1 VCAWGGGP
9 PGGQLALETD
19 VGRRKNDAWQRQRH
33 VLAALAEGIISGRRP
48 ATLRRWGEARRLV
61 CAACSMIYEPI
72 DGGWLMERVGAF
84 PAKIRR
90 HQHYRQIRGGW
101 GVRLWLA
108 HEFRREWKSG
118 RRAALRHTSKVG
130 LASRLAQHKS
140 EVLHYARTQRLLR
153 GPRYPSAIW
162 GPASFI
168 GLCAAERLPEIDM
181 RPYPCQYPPVTGLA
195 SPRHGALQMDAASDI
210 CLHR

>member
-33 VLAALAEGIISGRRP
+33 VLAALAKGIISGRRP

-61 CAACSMIYEPI
+61 CAACSMIHEPI

-118 RRAALRHTSKVG
+118 RRAALRHTFTVG
-130 LASRLAQHKS
+130 RASRLTHSTRVNSSSTPGPSTSCVDPSIRARSGVPLRSLAFVQPSVFQKS
-140 EVLHYARTQRLLR
+140 TCGLT
-153 GPRYPSAIW
+153 
-162 GPASFI
+162 PAST
-168 GLCAAERLPEIDM
+168 RL
-181 RPYPCQYPPVTGLA
+181 
-195 SPRHGALQMDAASDI
+195 
-210 CLHR
+210 